1 MAQPP
6 SRFRIVPP
14 PRQRPRPYDTRF
26 EPDLCVSQANN
37 IIGLLPAAGRARR
50 LGRLPCSKEI
60 YPVAPA
66 EEATGSRTLK
76 SAAEFA
82 LEAFRAASIETAFI
96 VLRPGKWDV
105 LKYLADDSSS
115 RVNTAYLTAPSSIG
129 TPFTLD
135 VAYPFVKDATVALGF
150 PDILFAPQHIYVRLL
165 ERLDRT
171 GADVVLGLFPARQPS
186 KSDMVA
192 TDEAGNVTEVV
203 IKPASTPLRH
213 TWICAVW
220 TPGFTAFQH
229 EYLGRS
235 PVQASAQESELYV
248 GDVIRAAMQEGLL
261 VNSLFFAEGTYIDI
275 GTPEALAEA
284 LREQWGAETPLPQN
298 RDVPDERDAS

>member
-1 MAQPP
+1 MSQP
-6 SRFRIVPP
+6 
-14 PRQRPRPYDTRF
+14 T
-26 EPDLCVSQANN
+26 N

-66 EEATGSRTLK
+66 GEATASRTLK

-105 LKYLADDSSS
+105 LEYLADGSSS
-115 RVNTAYLTAPSSIG
+115 HVNTAYLTAPSSIG

-135 VAYPFVKDATVALGF
+135 VAYPFVQDATVALGF
-150 PDILFAPQHIYVRLL
+150 PDILFGPQRVYVRLL
-165 ERLDRT
+165 QRLDRT
-171 GADVVLGLFPARQPS
+171 GADVVLGLFPARRPS

-192 TDEAGNVTEVV
+192 TDEAGNVTEIV
-203 IKPASTPLRH
+203 IKPASTPLRN

-220 TPGFTAFQH
+220 TPAFTAFQH

-235 PVQASAQESELYV
+235 AVQASAQESELYV
-248 GDVIRAAMQEGLL
+248 GDVIRAAMQEGLP
-261 VNSLFFAEGTYIDI
+261 VNSSFFAEGTYIDI

-284 LREQWGAETPLPQN
+284 IRDQWTAPLPPPH
-298 RDVPDERDAS
+298 DVPTERDA